1 MSELNKIKEILDG
14 EVGKPLKVYILE
26 ELNALKD
33 IGNVKEFS
41 NAQDQALEFK
51 AQKKAR
57 EKLEDIFNKIMT
69 MGDDQGIKGE
79 NEYAVLP

>member
-14 EVGKPLKVYILE
+14 EIGKPLKMFLLGELE
-26 ELNALKD
+26 SIRD
-33 IGNVKEFS
+33 INNVREFS
-41 NAQDQALEFK
+41 GAQDQALEFK

-69 MGDDQGIKGE
+69 MGDDQEGNE
-79 NEYAVLP
+79 NEYVVLP